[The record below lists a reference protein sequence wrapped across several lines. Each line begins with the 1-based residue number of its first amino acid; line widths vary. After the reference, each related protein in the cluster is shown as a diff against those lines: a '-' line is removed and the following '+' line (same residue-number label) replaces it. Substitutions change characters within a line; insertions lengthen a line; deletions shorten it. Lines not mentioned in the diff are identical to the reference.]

1 MLPLITKTQQKS
13 ILGWMKEWKVAII
26 LVSNSI
32 IFLFLFYFDVNKTT
46 EFGNREIIGDI
57 NFKYNTVKR
66 KFEHNVVWSDLDLN
80 SIISLRDSI
89 LTEANSNAVI
99 HLKDGTEIHL
109 EPESMVI
116 LDISDALKRIE
127 FSNGSM
133 NILKKNNS
141 DSDEDALTIRTD
153 SGSIEFKNADVKL
166 SKSVNQNLNVGV
178 ARGDVKATVGDEEY
192 NLKENDNL
200 NFEGNTAKITSKKV
214 SILDPIQSVRTK
226 ELASLKNL
234 ESQVQV
240 PAQNLDGQNS
250 EVSNVNSKSSALA
263 PSNAIPTTSTIAA
276 PATNTSSTKAI
287 ASPNSSPSIKQN
299 VNSVP
304 SKNSN
309 PPTVTNASNGNS
321 NTTPVSNT
329 LPSPEPKKVKTLNV
343 RKGKYDALDER

>member
-1 MLPLITKTQQKS
+1 MRPLLTKTQQKS
-13 ILGWMKEWKVAII
+13 ILGWMKEWRVAII

-32 IFLFLFYFDVNKTT
+32 IFLTLFYFDVNKSTD
-46 EFGNREIIGDI
+46 FGSREIIGDI

-66 KFEHNVVWSDLDLN
+66 KFEHQVVWSDLDMN

-166 SKSVNQNLNVGV
+166 SKLVNQNLNIGV
-178 ARGDVKATVGDEEY
+178 ARGDVKATIGDEEY
-192 NLKENDNL
+192 DLKENDNL

-214 SILDPIQSVRTK
+214 SILNPVQTIRTK
-226 ELASLKNL
+226 ELASLKSL
-234 ESQVQV
+234 ENQMQVTG
-240 PAQNLDGQNS
+240 QNLDGQKS
-250 EVSNVNSKSSALA
+250 EVPNGNLQSNASI
-263 PSNAIPTTSTIAA
+263 PSNAIPNTTTISA
-276 PATNTSSTKAI
+276 PAANAATSASKSIANTNTK
-287 ASPNSSPSIKQN
+287 P
-299 VNSVP
+299 VL
-304 SKNSN
+304 
-309 PPTVTNASNGNS
+309 
-321 NTTPVSNT
+321 NTTPALNT
-329 LPSPEPKKVKTLNV
+329 LPSSEPKKVKTLNI

>member
-1 MLPLITKTQQKS
+1 MRPLLTKTQQKS
-13 ILGWMKEWKVAII
+13 ILGWMKEWRVAII

-32 IFLFLFYFDVNKTT
+32 IFLTLFYFDVNKSTD
-46 EFGNREIIGDI
+46 FGSREIIGDI

-66 KFEHNVVWSDLDLN
+66 KFEHQVVWSDLDMN

-166 SKSVNQNLNVGV
+166 SKLVNQNLNIGV
-178 ARGDVKATVGDEEY
+178 ARGDVKATIGDEEY

-214 SILDPIQSVRTK
+214 SILNPVQTIRTK
-226 ELASLKNL
+226 ELASLKSL
-234 ESQVQV
+234 ENQMQVTG
-240 PAQNLDGQNS
+240 QNLDGQKS
-250 EVSNVNSKSSALA
+250 EVPNGNLQSNASI
-263 PSNAIPTTSTIAA
+263 PSNAIPTTTTISA
-276 PATNTSSTKAI
+276 PAANAASSGSKSIANTNTK
-287 ASPNSSPSIKQN
+287 P
-299 VNSVP
+299 VL
-304 SKNSN
+304 
-309 PPTVTNASNGNS
+309 NA
-321 NTTPVSNT
+321 TPALNT
-329 LPSPEPKKVKTLNV
+329 LPSSEPKKVKTLNI
-343 RKGKYDALDER
+343 RKGKYDALDED

>member
-1 MLPLITKTQQKS
+1 MRPLLTKTQQKS
-13 ILGWMKEWKVAII
+13 ILGWMKEWRVAII

-32 IFLFLFYFDVNKTT
+32 IFLTLFYFDVNKSTD
-46 EFGNREIIGDI
+46 FGSREIIGDI

-66 KFEHNVVWSDLDLN
+66 KFEHQVVWSDLDMN

-166 SKSVNQNLNVGV
+166 SKLVNQNLNVGV
-178 ARGDVKATVGDEEY
+178 ARGDVKATIGDEEY

-214 SILDPIQSVRTK
+214 SILNPVQTIRTK
-226 ELASLKNL
+226 ELASLKSL
-234 ESQVQV
+234 ENQMQVTG
-240 PAQNLDGQNS
+240 QNLDGQKS
-250 EVSNVNSKSSALA
+250 EVPNGNLQSNASI
-263 PSNAIPTTSTIAA
+263 PSNAIPNTTTISA
-276 PATNTSSTKAI
+276 PAANAATSASKSIANTNTK
-287 ASPNSSPSIKQN
+287 P
-299 VNSVP
+299 VL
-304 SKNSN
+304 
-309 PPTVTNASNGNS
+309 
-321 NTTPVSNT
+321 NTTPALNT
-329 LPSPEPKKVKTLNV
+329 LPSSEPKKVKTLNI

>member
-1 MLPLITKTQQKS
+1 MRPLLTKTQQKS
-13 ILGWMKEWKVAII
+13 ILGWMKEWRVAII

-32 IFLFLFYFDVNKTT
+32 IFLTLFYFDVNKSTD
-46 EFGNREIIGDI
+46 FGSREIIGDI

-66 KFEHNVVWSDLDLN
+66 KFEHQVVWSDLDMN

-166 SKSVNQNLNVGV
+166 SKLVNQNLNIGV
-178 ARGDVKATVGDEEY
+178 ARGDVKATIGDEEY

-214 SILDPIQSVRTK
+214 SILNPVQTIRTK
-226 ELASLKNL
+226 ELASLKSL
-234 ESQVQV
+234 ENQMQVTG
-240 PAQNLDGQNS
+240 QNLDGQKS
-250 EVSNVNSKSSALA
+250 EVPNGNLQSNASI
-263 PSNAIPTTSTIAA
+263 PSNAIPTTTTISA
-276 PATNTSSTKAI
+276 PAANAASSGSKSIANTNTK
-287 ASPNSSPSIKQN
+287 P
-299 VNSVP
+299 VL
-304 SKNSN
+304 
-309 PPTVTNASNGNS
+309 
-321 NTTPVSNT
+321 NTTPALNT
-329 LPSPEPKKVKTLNV
+329 LPSSEPKKVKTLNV

>member
-1 MLPLITKTQQKS
+1 MRPLLTKTQQKS
-13 ILGWMKEWKVAII
+13 ILGWMKEWRVAII

-32 IFLFLFYFDVNKTT
+32 IFLTLFYFDVNKSTD
-46 EFGNREIIGDI
+46 FGSREIIGDI
-57 NFKYNTVKR
+57 KFKYNTVKR
-66 KFEHNVVWSDLDLN
+66 KFEHQVVWSDLDMN

-166 SKSVNQNLNVGV
+166 SKLVNQNLNVGV
-178 ARGDVKATVGDEEY
+178 ARGDVKATIGDEEY

-214 SILDPIQSVRTK
+214 SILNPVQTIRTK
-226 ELASLKNL
+226 ELATLKSL
-234 ESQVQV
+234 ESQMQV
-240 PAQNLDGQNS
+240 TGQNLDGQKS
-250 EVSNVNSKSSALA
+250 EVPNGNLQSNASI
-263 PSNAIPTTSTIAA
+263 PSNAIPNTTTISA
-276 PATNTSSTKAI
+276 PAANAATSASKSIANTNTK
-287 ASPNSSPSIKQN
+287 P
-299 VNSVP
+299 VL
-304 SKNSN
+304 
-309 PPTVTNASNGNS
+309 
-321 NTTPVSNT
+321 NTTPALNT
-329 LPSPEPKKVKTLNV
+329 LPSSEPKKVKTLNI

>member
-1 MLPLITKTQQKS
+1 MLTLLTKTQQKS
-13 ILGWMKEWKVAII
+13 ILGWMKEWRVAII

-32 IFLFLFYFDVNKTT
+32 IFLTLFYFDVNKSTD
-46 EFGNREIIGDI
+46 FGSREIIGDI

-66 KFEHNVVWSDLDLN
+66 KFEHQVVWSDLDMN

-166 SKSVNQNLNVGV
+166 SKLVNQNLNIGV
-178 ARGDVKATVGDEEY
+178 ARGDVKATIGDEEY
-192 NLKENDNL
+192 DLKENDNL

-214 SILDPIQSVRTK
+214 SILNPVQTIRTK
-226 ELASLKNL
+226 ELASLKSL
-234 ESQVQV
+234 ENQMQVTG
-240 PAQNLDGQNS
+240 QNLDGQKS
-250 EVSNVNSKSSALA
+250 EVPNGNLQSNASI
-263 PSNAIPTTSTIAA
+263 PSNAIPNTTTISA
-276 PATNTSSTKAI
+276 PAANAATSASKSIANTNTK
-287 ASPNSSPSIKQN
+287 P
-299 VNSVP
+299 VL
-304 SKNSN
+304 
-309 PPTVTNASNGNS
+309 
-321 NTTPVSNT
+321 NTTPALNT
-329 LPSPEPKKVKTLNV
+329 LPSSEPKKVKTLNI

>member
-1 MLPLITKTQQKS
+1 MRPLLTKTQQKS
-13 ILGWMKEWKVAII
+13 ILGWMKEWRVAII

-32 IFLFLFYFDVNKTT
+32 IFLTLFYFDVNKSTD
-46 EFGNREIIGDI
+46 FGSREIIGDI

-66 KFEHNVVWSDLDLN
+66 KFEHQVVWSDLDMN

-166 SKSVNQNLNVGV
+166 SKLVNQNLNIGV
-178 ARGDVKATVGDEEY
+178 ARGDVKATIGDEEY
-192 NLKENDNL
+192 DLKENDNL

-214 SILDPIQSVRTK
+214 SILNPVQTIRTK
-226 ELASLKNL
+226 ELASLKSL
-234 ESQVQV
+234 ENQMQVTG
-240 PAQNLDGQNS
+240 QNLDGQKS
-250 EVSNVNSKSSALA
+250 EVPNGNLQSNASI
-263 PSNAIPTTSTIAA
+263 PSNAIPNTTTISA
-276 PATNTSSTKAI
+276 PAANAATSASKSIANTNTK
-287 ASPNSSPSIKQN
+287 P
-299 VNSVP
+299 VL
-304 SKNSN
+304 
-309 PPTVTNASNGNS
+309 
-321 NTTPVSNT
+321 NTTPALNT
-329 LPSPEPKKVKTLNV
+329 LPSSEPKKVKTLNI
-343 RKGKYDALDER
+343 RKGKYDALDED

>member
-1 MLPLITKTQQKS
+1 MRPLLTKTQQKS
-13 ILGWMKEWKVAII
+13 ILGWMKEWRVAII

-32 IFLFLFYFDVNKTT
+32 IFLTLFYFDVNKSTD
-46 EFGNREIIGDI
+46 FGSREIIGDI

-66 KFEHNVVWSDLDLN
+66 KFEHQVVWSDLDMN

-166 SKSVNQNLNVGV
+166 SKLVNQNLNIGV
-178 ARGDVKATVGDEEY
+178 ARGDVKATIGDEEY

-214 SILDPIQSVRTK
+214 SILNPVQTIRTK
-226 ELASLKNL
+226 ELASLKSL
-234 ESQVQV
+234 ENQMQVTG
-240 PAQNLDGQNS
+240 QNLDGQKS
-250 EVSNVNSKSSALA
+250 EVPNGNLQSNASI
-263 PSNAIPTTSTIAA
+263 PSNAIPTTTTISAPSANAA
-276 PATNTSSTKAI
+276 SSGSKSIANTNTK
-287 ASPNSSPSIKQN
+287 P
-299 VNSVP
+299 VL
-304 SKNSN
+304 
-309 PPTVTNASNGNS
+309 NA
-321 NTTPVSNT
+321 TPALNT
-329 LPSPEPKKVKTLNV
+329 LPSSEPKKVKTLNI
-343 RKGKYDALDER
+343 RKGKYDALDED